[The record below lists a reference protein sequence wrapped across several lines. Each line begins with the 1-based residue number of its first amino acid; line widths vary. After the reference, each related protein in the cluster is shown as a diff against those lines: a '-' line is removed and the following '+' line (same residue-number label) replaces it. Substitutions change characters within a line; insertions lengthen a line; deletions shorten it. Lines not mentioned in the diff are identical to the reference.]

1 MPKALFIASHRP
13 DRSPS
18 QRFRF
23 EQFLT
28 YLKEQG
34 WDSDFSYTISA
45 KADKVFYSKGH
56 VIQKLLIILNGFLIR
71 MGNVLNAS
79 SYDVIYIQREAFLTG
94 TTFFEKRFSKSSAKV
109 IYDFDDSIWIS
120 NVSDANKKWNW
131 LKNPNKTKEIIEVS
145 DLIFAGNQYLADY
158 AKQVNDNIVI
168 VPTTIDTEEYKKIEQ
183 QNDKICL
190 GWSGSITTIQH
201 FEYALPFL
209 KELKLKYGDQ
219 IEIKVIGDKNYVN
232 EELGIKGIGW
242 NKEDEIKELSS
253 FDIGIMPLP
262 NDEWSSGECGLK
274 GLQYMALSIPTV
286 MSPVGVNNEIIK
298 DGENGVLADT
308 KEEWVERISLLID
321 SRELR
326 EKMGAAARKT
336 VVEKYSTESQ
346 KEVYLNS
353 FNSLLKA

>member
-1 MPKALFIASHRP
+1 M
-13 DRSPS
+13 
-18 QRFRF
+18 
-23 EQFLT
+23 
-28 YLKEQG
+28 
-34 WDSDFSYTISA
+34 
-45 KADKVFYSKGH
+45 
-56 VIQKLLIILNGFLIR
+56 
-71 MGNVLNAS
+71 
-79 SYDVIYIQREAFLTG
+79 
-94 TTFFEKRFSKSSAKV
+94 
-109 IYDFDDSIWIS
+109 
-120 NVSDANKKWNW
+120 
-131 LKNPNKTKEIIEVS
+131 
-145 DLIFAGNQYLADY
+145 
-158 AKQVNDNIVI
+158 
-168 VPTTIDTEEYKKIEQ
+168 
-183 QNDKICL
+183 
-190 GWSGSITTIQH
+190 
-201 FEYALPFL
+201 
-209 KELKLKYGDQ
+209 
-219 IEIKVIGDKNYVN
+219 N

-262 NDEWSSGECGLK
+262 NDEWSSGKCGLK

>member
-201 FEYALPFL
+201 YEYALPYL
-209 KELKLKYGDQ
+209 KELKLK
-219 IEIKVIGDKNYVN
+219 
-232 EELGIKGIGW
+232 
-242 NKEDEIKELSS
+242 
-253 FDIGIMPLP
+253 
-262 NDEWSSGECGLK
+262 
-274 GLQYMALSIPTV
+274 
-286 MSPVGVNNEIIK
+286 
-298 DGENGVLADT
+298 
-308 KEEWVERISLLID
+308 
-321 SRELR
+321 
-326 EKMGAAARKT
+326 
-336 VVEKYSTESQ
+336 
-346 KEVYLNS
+346 
-353 FNSLLKA
+353 